1 MRDFIYQFSIVQNKQ
16 QNRKCQ
22 LWETQIFP
30 FFVLNCQQK
39 NVSTSWKGSHPF
51 FTTSSYQD
59 AGSDVTISRAAMQ
72 DDAGNVWAV
81 VRLLKASPWE
91 DSYIYTYT
99 QEGTGQQWVRH
110 DWELEEEET
119 NALCAAAGESHS
131 TIQLLT
137 RTLWKI
143 SRTGQFCTSCFS
155 GTAASSSRWLEQ
167 QMSPDVKKLS
177 KVSKCENITGLLWSI
192 QGQQSF

>member
-1 MRDFIYQFSIVQNKQ
+1 MRYLICGKVWLFTPQMLHKAKEKESLCGRLWSLFLVPVSSQFSIIENKQ

-30 FFVLNCQQK
+30 FLVLNCQQK

-110 DWELEEEET
+110 DRAGGGR
-119 NALCAAAGESHS
+119 NKCSLCCCRG
-131 TIQLLT
+131 I
-137 RTLWKI
+137 
-143 SRTGQFCTSCFS
+143 
-155 GTAASSSRWLEQ
+155 
-167 QMSPDVKKLS
+167 P
-177 KVSKCENITGLLWSI
+177 
-192 QGQQSF
+192 